1 MISQKTRFGGV
12 FDVKC
17 FRDGVLLWEDTAFNL
32 VVNVGLQHILDV
44 VFISGT
50 QDTSWF
56 CGLLAATPSVA
67 AADTLASHGGWT
79 EFTSY
84 DETNRVAWS
93 PTRTNQSIANASAM
107 VFTISANSSTV
118 GGAFIAGVT
127 SGTSGTLMCG
137 AAFSGGNKAGLND
150 GDVLNVTY
158 TFSAADDGV

>member
-1 MISQKTRFGGV
+1 MVKQKTKFGGF

-17 FRDGVLLWEDTAFNL
+17 FRNGVLLWEDTALNL
-32 VVNVGLQHILDV
+32 VVNVGLQHFLDV

-50 QDTSWF
+50 QDTTWF
-56 CGLLAATPSVA
+56 CGLMAATPTVA
-67 AADTLASHGGWT
+67 GADTLASHSGWT

-93 PTRTNQSIANASAM
+93 PTRTNQSIANSSAM

-118 GGAFIAGVT
+118 GGAFIAGVNT
-127 SGTSGTLMCG
+127 GTSGVLMCG
-137 AAFSGGNKAGLND
+137 AAFTGGNKTGLND
-150 GDVLNVTY
+150 NDVLNVTY